1 MKPTVIKGKAYVIKS
16 SDGKLIPDVDTD
28 MIFHNR
34 YLTITDINEMGK
46 YSFDNLEGFEKFA
59 EADHNNEILI
69 IGENFGSGSS
79 RQQAVD
85 CFRANGIQL
94 IVGKS
99 FGAIYERNAI
109 NSGMPILWAGEE
121 AEKIQMGDELEIDIE
136 KGIIRVNSSTELK
149 ATPFSQ
155 VQMDIYQ
162 AGDLFKYGKTLK

>member
-1 MKPTVIKGKAYVIKS
+1 MKSIVIKGKAYVVKGN
-16 SDGKLIPDVDTD
+16 DGNLIPDVDTD

-34 YLTITDINEMGK
+34 YLTITDVKEMGK

-59 EADHNNEILI
+59 EADHNGEILI

-79 RQQAVD
+79 RQQAVE
-85 CFRANGIQL
+85 CFRTNGIQL

-121 AEKIQMGDELEIDIE
+121 AEKIKMGDELEIDLE
-136 KGIIRVNSSTELK
+136 KGTIKVNSTEELK
-149 ATPFSQ
+149 GTPFSQ
-155 VQMDIYQ
+155 VQMDIYH
-162 AGDLFKYGKTLK
+162 AGNLFEYGKNIK